1 MERSLNT
8 AANTM
13 TSHSAATNT
22 VATTPVASSRA
33 NEWQAG
39 LRWLVPLWRHA
50 VWFVAL
56 FALLTLWV
64 DIRVEVQQLRK
75 DLDRSGRAFREARVH
90 NDRLRLE
97 LDARSR
103 AFALEAA
110 AGELGLSDRASLVD
124 IPAQDVPAQEI
135 PAQQTGGAHD

>member
-8 AANTM
+8 AA
-13 TSHSAATNT
+13 ANT
-22 VATTPVASSRA
+22 VAAAGPT
-33 NEWQAG
+33 EWQTG
-39 LRWLVPLWRHA
+39 LRWLLPLWRHA
-50 VWFVAL
+50 VWLVAL

-75 DLDRSGRAFREARVH
+75 DLDRSGRAFREARLH

-110 AGELGLSDRASLVD
+110 ATELGLSDQASLVD
-124 IPAQDVPAQEI
+124 VPAK
-135 PAQQTGGAHD
+135 GGAHD

>member
-8 AANTM
+8 AA
-13 TSHSAATNT
+13 ANT
-22 VATTPVASSRA
+22 VATHTAAAPGPT
-33 NEWQAG
+33 EWQAG

-50 VWFVAL
+50 VWLVAL

-75 DLDRSGRAFREARVH
+75 DLDRSGRAFREARLN

-110 AGELGLSDRASLVD
+110 ATELGLSDRAVLV
-124 IPAQDVPAQEI
+124 DVPAG
-135 PAQQTGGAHD
+135 GGARD